1 MRQAVLGVALAFTL
15 LLAFLTLFV
24 LVEHGPDLLTVVS
37 LLVVSLF
44 VFGIFGAFTTPP
56 GAGK

>member
-1 MRQAVLGVALAFTL
+1 MRVAILGAALAFTL

-24 LVEHGPDLLTVVS
+24 LVRSGPDVLTAVS

-44 VFGIFGAFTTPP
+44 VFGIFGAFTAPP
-56 GAGK
+56 GKGK